1 MFILLT
7 YVFRVSVGA
16 RFSLLC
22 LAHNICVWFL
32 VCNVL
37 HVGRL
42 LVVWICICF
51 VRRCVVCYYLLFPW
65 CLLSSGKWRGVVFVF
80 VWGEGGA
87 VGYRFGIVGESCF
100 YCFYCD
106 CGLFRV
112 SKCFFF
118 VACVLWGDCL

>member
-80 VWGEGGA
+80 VWGGG
-87 VGYRFGIVGESCF
+87 GGGLQIRNCRRFFLLFLLRLWIVSS
-100 YCFYCD
+100 
-106 CGLFRV
+106 V
-112 SKCFFF
+112 
-118 VACVLWGDCL
+118 